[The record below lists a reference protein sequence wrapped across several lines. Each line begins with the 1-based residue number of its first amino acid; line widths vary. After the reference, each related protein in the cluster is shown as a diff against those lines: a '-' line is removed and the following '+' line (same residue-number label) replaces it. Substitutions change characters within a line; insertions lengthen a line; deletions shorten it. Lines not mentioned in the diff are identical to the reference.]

1 MSSLFSFINEK
12 HSKKTKTLKTPNTVK
27 KNIQT
32 KVIDSLFAS
41 TIAIEHYINYLEEAG
56 IDESII
62 KQLDGD
68 KAKLK
73 EITKN
78 ILQIEKKIG
87 GTKKNQKR
95 QRKTRKTR

>member
-1 MSSLFSFINEK
+1 MPSMIRFTN
-12 HSKKTKTLKTPNTVK
+12 KTHPKTPE

-32 KVIDSLFAS
+32 KLIDSLFTVTVAIEDYIHHLEKEQVHPS
-41 TIAIEHYINYLEEAG
+41 TINQLET
-56 IDESII
+56 
-62 KQLDGD
+62 D

-78 ILQIEKKIG
+78 ILQIENKKG

-95 QRKTRKTR
+95 QRKTRKSQ